1 MSLSPDAIKLVKTI
15 KKAAVEAMEST
26 KPVNLC
32 FGIVESVSP
41 LKINVEQK
49 MDLGQAQLILSGNV
63 TEHKITIEIDMDT
76 MDASDGHVHHIS
88 GRQEV
93 TVRNGLAVG
102 EKVILARQQGGQKYF
117 VLDRVVA

>member
-1 MSLSPDAIKLVKTI
+1 MSLLPDAIKLVKTI
-15 KKAAVEAMEST
+15 TISAVEAMVSS
-26 KPVNLC
+26 KPVYFC
-32 FGIVESVSP
+32 FGIVVSVSP
-41 LKINVEQK
+41 VQFKVEQK